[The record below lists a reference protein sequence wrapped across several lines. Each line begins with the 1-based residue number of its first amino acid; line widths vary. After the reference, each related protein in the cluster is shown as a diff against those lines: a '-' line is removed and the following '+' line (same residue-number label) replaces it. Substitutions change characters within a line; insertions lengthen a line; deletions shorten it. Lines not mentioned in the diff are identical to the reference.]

1 MTEHAPQPT
10 PGVDTSADRAALD
23 AAERRIMDL
32 EMQLLHSRDFAIGA
46 IAEAGEARFVIAR
59 RDATIAEAERRAID
73 AETHSANHAAH
84 VARLEE
90 AMRELRRMLRRADA
104 RAREADAMRA
114 SATWRI
120 GRAVMLPVRLLRR
133 LAR

>member
-1 MTEHAPQPT
+1 MSEHAPQPT
-10 PGVDTSADRAALD
+10 SAVDADRVALD

-46 IAEAGEARFVIAR
+46 IAEAGEARAVIAGL
-59 RDATIAEAERRAID
+59 DRRAIE
-73 AETHSANHAAH
+73 AETHVANHVAH
-84 VARLEE
+84 IARLEE
-90 AMRELRRMLRRADA
+90 ALREIHPMLRRADA

-120 GRAVMLPVRLLRR
+120 GRLVMLPVRLLRR
-133 LAR
+133 LTR

>member
-1 MTEHAPQPT
+1 MSEHAPQPT
-10 PGVDTSADRAALD
+10 SAVDTDRAALD
-23 AAERRIMDL
+23 AAERRIMEL

-59 RDATIAEAERRAID
+59 RDAVIADAERRAID
-73 AETHSANHAAH
+73 AETHAANHVAH
-84 VARLEE
+84 IARLEE

-120 GRAVMLPVRLLRR
+120 GRLVMLPVRALRR

>member
-10 PGVDTSADRAALD
+10 HAMDADRAALD
-23 AAERRIMDL
+23 AAERRIMEL

-46 IAEAGEARFVIAR
+46 IAEAGEARAVIAG
-59 RDATIAEAERRAID
+59 RDAIIAALDRRAAD
-73 AETHSANHAAH
+73 AETHAANHAAH
-84 VARLEE
+84 IARLEE
-90 AMRELRRMLRRADA
+90 VMREHHRMLRQADA

-120 GRAVMLPVRLLRR
+120 GRIVMLPVRVLRR

>member
-1 MTEHAPQPT
+1 LRSV
-10 PGVDTSADRAALD
+10 GSWTSRCSCCTRATSRSVRS
-23 AAERRIMDL
+23 RR
-32 EMQLLHSRDFAIGA
+32 R
-46 IAEAGEARFVIAR
+46 VR
-59 RDATIAEAERRAID
+59 RASSSHDGTRPSPKHERRAID
-73 AETHSANHAAH
+73 AETHAANHAAH

-104 RAREADAMRA
+104 RAREADAIRA

-120 GRAVMLPVRLLRR
+120 GRAVMLPVRALRR

>member
-10 PGVDTSADRAALD
+10 HAMDADRAALD
-23 AAERRIMDL
+23 AAERRIMEL

-46 IAEAGEARFVIAR
+46 IAEAGEARAVIAG
-59 RDATIAEAERRAID
+59 RDAIIAALDRRAVD
-73 AETHSANHAAH
+73 AETHAANHAAH
-84 VARLEE
+84 IARLEE
-90 AMRELRRMLRRADA
+90 VMREHHRMLRQADA

-120 GRAVMLPVRLLRR
+120 GRFVMLPVRVLRR